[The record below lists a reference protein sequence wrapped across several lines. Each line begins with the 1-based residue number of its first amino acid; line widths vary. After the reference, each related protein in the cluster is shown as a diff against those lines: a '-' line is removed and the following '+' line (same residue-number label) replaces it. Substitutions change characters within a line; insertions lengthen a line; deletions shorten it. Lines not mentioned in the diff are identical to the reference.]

1 MTWDPDRYLTFADER
16 GRPFFDLVG
25 RIPATAP
32 GRVVDL
38 GCGPGN
44 LTDTLARRWPE
55 AEVAGYDWSPDMIAA
70 ATREPGPVRYEVLDL
85 DGWLTQGERA
95 DVVVSN
101 AMLQWVPAHLE
112 LLPRIVDTVEPGG
125 WLAFQV
131 PGNFGEPSHMI
142 LRELADEDAYAAL
155 TAGVAYPDAHD
166 AATYLRELQ
175 SLGCAVD
182 AWETTYLHVL
192 HGPDPVFTWISG
204 TGARPVLAA
213 LGDDV
218 VPVAPVIAFPETVSS
233 DARIREQAV
242 LAADLAELGDSLVNL
257 QKQVAQKA
265 ATRQRLNMS
274 IAFQTDLIKTLQDR
288 VSVRQEAI
296 KLAVGTKINLF
307 DALESLDKSRSSLA
321 SDRGQLIETEAA
333 IVELDSRKR
342 RLISQFIADNTT
354 KLADAQKKRD
364 ESTQQLAKAE
374 AKLAHT
380 RLVSPIEGTVQ
391 QLAVTTIGQVVTPG
405 QQLMAIVPSH
415 APLVVEAYVGNG
427 DIGFIHVGQPA
438 AVKIDAFPFT
448 RYGSM
453 AGTVTEIASEAM
465 EESEARRRQ
474 ANASAVISPSSA
486 SATPAGQPQAFVFPV
501 TIALASQAMEV
512 DGIKRPLV
520 PGMTVTTEIRTE
532 RRRVIDYLFSPLART
547 ASEAMRER

>member
-1 MTWDPDRYLTFADER
+1 MNQTLRPERPAPPPAAPKARPLTEVGGADREFLPAAIEILETPPSPRSVALMLTLCL
-16 GRPFFDLVG
+16 FFVAAAAWSFFGKLDVHSVAQG
-25 RIPATAP
+25 KIVTAGYSKVIQP
-32 GRVVDL
+32 LDL
-38 GCGPGN
+38 GKVLRIAVQNGDRVHAGQLLVALDPAEAAADM
-44 LTDTLARRWPE
+44 TASRDAVSSQTAEIARRRT
-55 AEVAGYDWSPDMIAA
+55 AIA
-70 ATREPGPVRYEVLDL
+70 
-85 DGWLTQGERA
+85 
-95 DVVVSN
+95 VV
-101 AMLQWVPAHLE
+101 
-112 LLPRIVDTVEPGG
+112 
-125 WLAFQV
+125 
-131 PGNFGEPSHMI
+131 
-142 LRELADEDAYAAL
+142 
-155 TAGVAYPDAHD
+155 
-166 AATYLRELQ
+166 
-175 SLGCAVD
+175 
-182 AWETTYLHVL
+182 
-192 HGPDPVFTWISG
+192 
-204 TGARPVLAA
+204 AA

-218 VPVAPVIAFPETVSS
+218 VPVAPVIAFPEAVSR

-380 RLVSPIEGTVQ
+380 RLVSPIDGTVQ

-427 DIGFIHVGQPA
+427 DIGFIRVGQPA

-501 TIALASQAMEV
+501 TIALAAQAMDI